1 MNILFFSIASCLV
14 LIAFALILP
23 PLWRKY
29 PVKASDRKTDQDQRN
44 VAIARHRL
52 AELKEQL
59 QSGLLSQQQ
68 YDEQFAELEQAL
80 SDDLDIQSHVIE
92 SKSEGRWMVLV
103 LVAILP
109 LFAGL
114 LYVKLGNVD
123 AISHSAEMAKA
134 NPDTPTAEDINR
146 MVEGLAERL
155 KNSPDDAKGWLMLGR
170 SYTQMEQ
177 YPKAADAFANA
188 YRLSG
193 DQVEVMLQYAEVL
206 ALANN
211 KNMAG
216 KPSEL
221 ITKALALE
229 PENLDALWL
238 GGMMKAQQNDREGA
252 IALWQKLKSL
262 LPPAAVE
269 AKKEIETLLANMGS
283 QTAPAT
289 SEPSSAQTNKASEAS
304 IAIEVSLAPQLQAS
318 VNPGDTVFIYAQAL
332 SGPKMPLAIIR
343 KQVSD
348 LPLKVNLDDTLAMM
362 PAMKLSNFAKVKL
375 LARISKSGN
384 AMTQPGD
391 LLGVVEEADSSGQ
404 GGPHKIVIDS
414 PVK

>member
-1 MNILFFSIASCLV
+1 LNILFFTIASCLV
-14 LIAFALILP
+14 LLAFALILP

-29 PVKASDRKTDQDQRN
+29 PVKASDRKSDQDQRN

-52 AELKEQL
+52 VELKEQL
-59 QSGLLSQQQ
+59 QSGVLSQQQ
-68 YDEQFAELEQAL
+68 YDEQFTELEQAL
-80 SDDLDIQSHVIE
+80 SDDLDIQSHVTE
-92 SKSEGRWMVLV
+92 SKSEGRWIIYVLV
-103 LVAILP
+103 VTLP
-109 LFAGL
+109 LIAGL

-134 NPDTPTAEDINR
+134 NPDAPTAEDINR

-155 KNSPDDAKGWLMLGR
+155 KKNPDDAKGWLMLGR

-177 YPKAADAFANA
+177 FPKAADAFANA

-229 PENLDALWL
+229 PENMNALWL
-238 GGMMKAQQNDREGA
+238 GGMMKAQQNDKEGA

-262 LPPAAVE
+262 LPPVAVE
-269 AKKEIETLLANMGS
+269 ARKEIDTLLADMGVQAAS
-283 QTAPAT
+283 AT
-289 SEPSSAQTNKASEAS
+289 PSTQASKASGAS
-304 IAIEVSLAPQLQAS
+304 ITIEVSLAPQLQAS
-318 VNPGDTVFIYAQAL
+318 VNPGDTVFVYAQAL

-404 GGPHKIVIDS
+404 SGAYKIVIDS

>member
-1 MNILFFSIASCLV
+1 
-14 LIAFALILP
+14 
-23 PLWRKY
+23 
-29 PVKASDRKTDQDQRN
+29 
-44 VAIARHRL
+44 
-52 AELKEQL
+52 
-59 QSGLLSQQQ
+59 
-68 YDEQFAELEQAL
+68 
-80 SDDLDIQSHVIE
+80 
-92 SKSEGRWMVLV
+92 
-103 LVAILP
+103 
-109 LFAGL
+109 
-114 LYVKLGNVD
+114 
-123 AISHSAEMAKA
+123 
-134 NPDTPTAEDINR
+134 
-146 MVEGLAERL
+146 
-155 KNSPDDAKGWLMLGR
+155 
-170 SYTQMEQ
+170 
-177 YPKAADAFANA
+177 
-188 YRLSG
+188 
-193 DQVEVMLQYAEVL
+193 MLQYAEVL

-229 PENLDALWL
+229 PENLNALWL

-269 AKKEIETLLANMGS
+269 AKKEIETLLANMGN

-289 SEPSSAQTNKASEAS
+289 SEPSSTQTNKVSEVS

-362 PAMKLSNFAKVKL
+362 PTMKLSNFAKVKL

-404 GGPHKIVIDS
+404 GGPHKIVINS